1 MKDIIRLSIFGF
13 GIAGLMAVAC
23 YLPSNTEQLPAA
35 LTSDEISWIEFC
47 KARGHDIH
55 DSSDETVEEF
65 LNTWVGSAEEQ
76 RVFHNLPAMED

>member
-35 LTSDEISWIEFC
+35 LTSDELSWIEFC
-47 KARGHDIH
+47 KARGYDTHDNR
-55 DSSDETVEEF
+55 DEIINEF
-65 LNTWVGSAEEQ
+65 LDTWVGSMEEE
-76 RVFHNLPAMED
+76 RAFNNLPAQEV

>member
-35 LTSDEISWIEFC
+35 LTSDELSWIEFC
-47 KARGHDIH
+47 KARGYDTHDNR
-55 DSSDETVEEF
+55 DEIINEREF
-65 LNTWVGSAEEQ
+65 GIRNTIKNS
-76 RVFHNLPAMED
+76 

>member
-35 LTSDEISWIEFC
+35 LTSDELSWIEFC
-47 KARGHDIH
+47 KARGYDTHDNR
-55 DSSDETVEEF
+55 DEIINEF
-65 LNTWVGSAEEQ
+65 LDTWVGSVEEE
-76 RVFHNLPAMED
+76 RAFNNLPAQEV